1 MAKTDF
7 SIGHNFKPNEYIIM
21 IDEINQITDG
31 TSKQAKSSK
40 LDEHGIPPQKRLFIK
55 ILPYHKTKRLTY
67 FSHLK

>member
-1 MAKTDF
+1 MAKTDI
-7 SIGHNFKPNEYIIM
+7 SIGHNFKPIEYIIM

-55 ILPYHKTKRLTY
+55 ILPYHKTKRLTC